1 MPTLLHPWYK
11 LCMRA
16 IYGIRGAGFNNN
28 LIFNKDRVRLIGYS
42 PKEWG
47 ADNDE

>member
-1 MPTLLHPWYK
+1 MNKWFVAVQ
-11 LCMRA
+11 RA

-42 PKEWG
+42 PKGWG